1 MEISDLRVLCSSS
14 RSTAK
19 SWAWDETMPHSG
31 YMEMCALVES
41 GVVSSYMPP
50 VVHIATSE
58 FLPTLRWEGNCH
70 LKFEDYDHS

>member
-1 MEISDLRVLCSSS
+1 MS
-14 RSTAK
+14 
-19 SWAWDETMPHSG
+19 HSG

-50 VVHIATSE
+50 VVHVAASE
-58 FLPTLRWEGNCH
+58 FLPTLRWEGNRH